1 MGNDFHSALTDFSDK
16 QLHKLRKKVSVDVAN
31 DTQSAYKLLKRIQ
44 RFHAILWLL
53 HDSDIY
59 TTKKLRKYSDK
70 YVPVKDQLRSLLLHQ
85 TQIDLLHEA
94 EKDLGMQ
101 FLFVHAYFS
110 GLHDQHIKQ
119 WKKTSR
125 RSLPKRKKIL
135 KALDKTLSKYG
146 KPIDLA
152 FAQAFLKSEFKV
164 LLTQLDTEE
173 ETQMREARNK
183 LDYFIYLI
191 QVLNVQF
198 QVEINDATFAQT
210 KALQKVLRDWLRR
223 DEFLNAL
230 SNYRQLHLKDGAF
243 AMRGLEALETWSLK
257 LRESTYNQILSLAH
271 GLPEKLEL
279 KKD

>member
-16 QLHKLRKKVSVDVAN
+16 QLHNLRKKIKPDVAS
-31 DTQSAYKLLKRIQ
+31 DPEVAYKLQKRIQ

-53 HDSDIY
+53 YDSEIY
-59 TTKKLRKYSDK
+59 TTKKLRKYGDK
-70 YVPVKDQLRSLLLHQ
+70 YVSVKDQLRSLLSHQ

-110 GLHDQHIKQ
+110 GLNDENVKQ
-119 WKKTSR
+119 WKKTAR
-125 RSLPKRKKIL
+125 KSLPKRKKIL
-135 KALDKTLSKYG
+135 KALDKTLGKYG
-146 KPIDLA
+146 DPIDLA
-152 FAQAFLKSEFKV
+152 FAQAFLKSEYKV
-164 LLTQLDTEE
+164 FLSQLDTEE

-183 LDYFIYLI
+183 IDYFIYLV

-198 QVEINDATFAQT
+198 QIEINDATFAQT

-223 DEFLNAL
+223 DAFLNAL
-230 SNYRQLHLKDGAF
+230 SNYRQIHLKDGAF
-243 AMRGLEALETWSLK
+243 AMRGLEPLETWALK
-257 LRESTYNQILSLAH
+257 LRESTYNQILSLSH
-271 GLPEKLEL
+271 GLPQKLEF